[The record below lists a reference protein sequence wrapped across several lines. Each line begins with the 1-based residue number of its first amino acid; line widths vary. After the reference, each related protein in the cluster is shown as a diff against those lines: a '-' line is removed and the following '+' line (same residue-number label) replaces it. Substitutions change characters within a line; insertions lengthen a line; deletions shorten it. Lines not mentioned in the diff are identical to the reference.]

1 MEIQMDAFLLD
12 ETDCRILAVLQLE
25 GRISNMDLAERVS
38 LSPSACLRRI
48 RLLEGRGVVE
58 RYRACL
64 SRDALGFEIE
74 AFVQVSLVSDGGKR
88 HAGFAAALRDWKEVI
103 EAFVVTGHTQYMLRV
118 IAPSIKHYS
127 DFVHQRLHKVPGVTK
142 ISSNILMKTLKDEPG
157 LPVAL
162 LASHEPP
169 GHTKRRTD
177 SSALARA
184 APA

>member
-127 DFVHQRLHKVPGVTK
+127 DFVHQRLYKVPGVTK

-184 APA
+184 APE